1 MSLAVDALG
10 RPKATPE
17 ASRTGVLERTVIGA
31 LRGKPIAP
39 HQRPAEPVDG
49 DALVEYA
56 VREGIGPALFKA
68 PQIEPLPRASLHKLY
83 AATGLRNEIM
93 LAELGRL
100 LELLAA
106 AAIDVVVLK
115 GAALI
120 GLLYRDSAL
129 RPMTDIDL
137 LVRPDQVEAAATL
150 LRAEGYRSEGAAQ
163 EIGQIL
169 AYENELLLT
178 KQTAL
183 PALLPEFVV
192 ELHWHLFDSPHHQHA
207 IDLAWFWEE
216 RTEIAV
222 DDRSIPVLAPSAQ
235 LLHLAGHLALHHQH
249 RGLLWQY
256 DLYRL
261 LHEWGPALDWP
272 EILEQARACELIG
285 PLRDVLSD
293 LATRWRAPV
302 PPTVLTQLAAMEDSP
317 RAMAIYASM
326 TRGERSSTQRLWTD
340 LAGLPTWRARV
351 RFAWRNIVP
360 PPAYMQER
368 YGLRHGWQLLPA
380 YGYRWWLGIVG
391 TVKGR
396 N

>member
-1 MSLAVDALG
+1 MSLAVDAL
-10 RPKATPE
+10 P
-17 ASRTGVLERTVIGA
+17 RTDTVPARTKTGLLEQTVIGA
-31 LRGKPIAP
+31 LRGKPVTR
-39 HQRPAEPVDG
+39 HHRPAAPISGEE
-49 DALVEYA
+49 LVEYA

-68 PQIEPLPRASLHKLY
+68 PQIDPLPRAPLHKLY

-100 LELLAA
+100 LEQLAA
-106 AAIDVVVLK
+106 AGIDVIVLK

-137 LVRPDQVEAAATL
+137 LVRPNQVEAAAEL
-150 LRAEGYRSEGAAQ
+150 LHGEGYRIEGPTR

-216 RTEIAV
+216 RTEIGV
-222 DDRSIPVLAPSAQ
+222 GDRSIPVLAPSAQ
-235 LLHLAGHLALHHQH
+235 LIHLAGHLALHHQH

-256 DLYRL
+256 DIYRL
-261 LHEWGPALDWP
+261 LQDWGPALAWP

-293 LATRWRAPV
+293 LAARWRAPV
-302 PPTVLTQLAAMEDSP
+302 PPAVLAQLAAMEDSP

-326 TRGERSSTQRLWTD
+326 TRAERTSTQRLWTD
-340 LAGLPTWRARV
+340 LAGLPTWRDRV

-360 PPAYMQER
+360 PPVYMRER
-368 YGLRHGWQLLPA
+368 YGLRHGWQLPLA
-380 YGYRWWLGIVG
+380 YGYRWWLGVVG
-391 TVKGR
+391 AVKGKD
-396 N
+396 